1 MSQNQSSRFSSP
13 NSNSNNQTKDLDINN
28 YDYVDLLS
36 LFGMDYDF
44 NDNSLNALEQ
54 KIRSVSD
61 EIPSVY
67 HPFFMQA
74 YKLIKCMFALNRE
87 GVVSTRDVVNIN
99 VFSKKIKQIPS
110 YESLDVEKLI
120 EKLDIGENFS
130 VNRVSTNRLIK
141 EPDVVNHVTNSYPNA
156 AAPGLLNSIK
166 RVTQYLNLNLN
177 TCFRNNYYSSN
188 PCDFQYF
195 LPLEIKHVIAM
206 RLASI
211 EIPNSWYVFSA
222 SQKNNIFVIEINN
235 NGSITEF
242 PIVIPDGNYD
252 NDTLQ
257 YYLNH
262 TFFYLSGAVND
273 LINIEFSIDPYSFKS
288 EFKSLWPLPTPF
300 SFSIKFLTGTQQN
313 IMSTIGWA
321 LGYRLANYVNIFTSI
336 VSEGLFDAGG
346 DRYIYVSIDDYQR
359 NRNSLNV
366 VCFSDSTMEQNII
379 AKIPMTNGKLSLT
392 VDDSGSPL
400 VKNRRYNGPVNIR
413 NIHVRILDRFGEVI
427 NLNNMD
433 FSFTLEL
440 EILYEGFN
448 FKDVNA

>member
-1 MSQNQSSRFSSP
+1 MSHSHSHSHPFSS
-13 NSNSNNQTKDLDINN
+13 SNTQSKDLDINN
-28 YDYVDLLS
+28 YDYVDVLS
-36 LFGMDYDF
+36 LFGIDYDF
-44 NDNSLNALEQ
+44 SDVSLSVLEQ
-54 KIRSVSD
+54 KIRGVSD
-61 EIPSVY
+61 EIPDIY

-74 YKLIKCMFALNRE
+74 YKLVKCMFALNRE
-87 GVVSTRDVVNIN
+87 GVVSARDIIGVN
-99 VFSKKIKQIPS
+99 VYAKKIKQIPS

-120 EKLDIGENFS
+120 EQLDIGANFS
-130 VNRVSTNRLIK
+130 VNRVATNRLVK
-141 EPDVVNHVTNSYPNA
+141 EPDTVNHVLSSYPNP

-211 EIPNSWYVFSA
+211 EIPNSWYVFSSA
-222 SQKNNIFVIEINN
+222 QKNNAFIVDVNN
-235 NGSITEF
+235 NGVVTSF
-242 PIVIPDGNYD
+242 PIVVPDGNYD

-262 TFFYLSGAVND
+262 TFFYLSGAIND
-273 LINIEFSIDPYSFKS
+273 LVNIEFVIDPHSFKS

-300 SFSIKFLTGTQQN
+300 SFSVKFLSGSPHQN

-321 LGYRLANYVNIFTSI
+321 MGYRLASYLDIGGSVI
-336 VSEGLFDAGG
+336 SEGLFDAGG
-346 DRYIYVSIDDYQR
+346 DRYIYVSVDDYQR
-359 NRNSLNV
+359 NRNALNV
-366 VCFSDSTMEQNII
+366 VCFADSTMEQNII

-413 NIHVRILDRFGEVI
+413 NMHIRILDRFGEVI

-448 FKDVNA
+448 FKDVNS

>member
-1 MSQNQSSRFSSP
+1 MSNHSSSSIVQS
-13 NSNSNNQTKDLDINN
+13 KDLDINN
-28 YDYVDLLS
+28 YDYMDMLS
-36 LFGMDYDF
+36 LFGIDYDF
-44 NDNSLNALEQ
+44 GDNSLNKLEQ
-54 KIRSVSD
+54 KIRRISD
-61 EIPSVY
+61 EIPSIY

-74 YKLIKCMFALNRE
+74 YKLIKCMYALNRE
-87 GVVSTRDVVNIN
+87 GVVTVRETSKIE
-99 VFSKKIKQIPS
+99 VFAKKIKQIPS
-110 YESLDVEKLI
+110 YESLDVEKLL
-120 EKLDIGENFS
+120 EQLDVGSNFS
-130 VNRVSTNRLIK
+130 VNHVINNRLVK
-141 EPDVVNHVTNSYPNA
+141 EPDEANHVLNSFTNPV
-156 AAPGLLNSIK
+156 APGILNSIK

-177 TCFRNNYYSSN
+177 TCFRNNYYNSN
-188 PCDFQYF
+188 PCDYQYF

-211 EIPNSWYVFSA
+211 EIPNSWYVFSSA
-222 SQKNNIFVIEINN
+222 QKNNAFTIEINN
-235 NGSITEF
+235 NGSITLF

-252 NDTLQ
+252 NDSLQ

-262 TFFYLSGAVND
+262 TYFFLSGALND
-273 LINIEFSIDPYSFKS
+273 LVNIEFAIDPYSFKS

-300 SFSIKFLTGTQQN
+300 WFSLKFLPSTQQN

-321 LGYRLANYVNIFTSI
+321 LGYRLANYLNIVTSL

-366 VCFSDSTMEQNII
+366 VCFEDSTMEQNII

-413 NIHVRILDRFGEVI
+413 NLHIRILDRFGEVI

>member
-1 MSQNQSSRFSSP
+1 M
-13 NSNSNNQTKDLDINN
+13 SNNYSSSSVVQSKDLDINN
-28 YDYVDLLS
+28 YDYMDMLS
-36 LFGMDYDF
+36 LFSIDHDF
-44 NDNSLNALEQ
+44 SDNSLNKLEQ
-54 KIRSVSD
+54 KIRRVSD

-74 YKLIKCMFALNRE
+74 YKLIKCMYALNRE
-87 GVVSTRDVVNIN
+87 GVVTARETIKIE
-99 VFSKKIKQIPS
+99 VFAKKIKRIPS
-110 YESLDVEKLI
+110 YESLDVEKLL
-120 EKLDIGENFS
+120 ENLDVGSNFR
-130 VNRVSTNRLIK
+130 VNNVVKNRLIK
-141 EPDVVNHVTNSYPNA
+141 EPDEVNHVLSSFPNPV
-156 AAPGLLNSIK
+156 APGTLNSIK

-177 TCFRNNYYSSN
+177 TCFRNNYYNSN
-188 PCDFQYF
+188 PCDFQYL

-211 EIPNSWYVFSA
+211 EIPNSWYVFSTA
-222 SQKNNIFVIEINN
+222 QKNNTFTIEINN
-235 NGSITEF
+235 NGSITIF
-242 PIVIPDGNYD
+242 PIVVPDGNYD
-252 NDTLQ
+252 NDSLQ

-262 TFFYLSGAVND
+262 TYFFLSGAIND
-273 LINIEFSIDPYSFKS
+273 LINIEFVIDPYSFKS
-288 EFKSLWPLPTPF
+288 EFKSLWPLSTPF
-300 SFSIKFLTGTQQN
+300 WFSVKFLSGTQQN

-321 LGYRLANYVNIFTSI
+321 LGYRLANYVNIGESL

-346 DRYIYVSIDDYQR
+346 DRYIYVSVDDYQR

-366 VCFSDSTMEQNII
+366 VCFEDSTMEQNII
-379 AKIPMTNGKLSLT
+379 AKIPMANGKLSLT

-413 NIHVRILDRFGEVI
+413 NLHIRILDRFGEVI
-427 NLNNMD
+427 DLNNMD

>member
-1 MSQNQSSRFSSP
+1 MSQRSFASSSSSF
-13 NSNSNNQTKDLDINN
+13 NTQTKDLDINN
-28 YDYVDLLS
+28 YDYVDVLS
-36 LFGMDYDF
+36 LFGIDHDF
-44 NDNSLNALEQ
+44 SDNSLNMLEQ
-54 KIRSVSD
+54 KIRSVND
-61 EIPSVY
+61 EIPHIY
-67 HPFFMQA
+67 HQFFMQA
-74 YKLIKCMFALNRE
+74 YKLVKCMFALNRE
-87 GVVSTRDVVNIN
+87 GVVSVRDAVNIN
-99 VFSKKIKQIPS
+99 VYTKKIKQIPS

-120 EKLDIGENFS
+120 ERLDIGASFS
-130 VNRVSTNRLIK
+130 VNRVSTNRLVK
-141 EPDVVNHVTNSYPNA
+141 EPDVVNHVLSSYPNP

-211 EIPNSWYVFSA
+211 EIPNSWYLFSA
-222 SQKNNIFVIEINN
+222 AQKNNAFAMEVNN
-235 NGSITEF
+235 NGIIVSF
-242 PIVIPDGNYD
+242 QIVIPDGNYD

-262 TFFYLSGAVND
+262 TYFYLSGAMND
-273 LINIEFSIDPYSFKS
+273 LVNIEFAIDPYSFKS

-300 SFSIKFLTGTQQN
+300 SFSIRFLVGTQQN
-313 IMSTIGWA
+313 IMSSIGWA
-321 LGYRLANYVNIFTSI
+321 LGYRLMNYLDISTSI

-359 NRNSLNV
+359 NRNALNV
-366 VCFSDSTMEQNII
+366 VCFADSTMEQNII

-413 NIHVRILDRFGEVI
+413 NMHVRILDRFGEVI
-427 NLNNMD
+427 HLNNMD

-448 FKDVNA
+448 FKDVNS

>member
-1 MSQNQSSRFSSP
+1 MSQSSRNYSS
-13 NSNSNNQTKDLDINN
+13 SSSISQSKDLDINN
-28 YDYVDLLS
+28 YDYVDVLS
-36 LFGMDYDF
+36 LFGLDYDF
-44 NDNSLNALEQ
+44 SDNSLNVLEQ
-54 KIRSVSD
+54 KIRGVND
-61 EIPSVY
+61 EIPSIY

-74 YKLIKCMFALNRE
+74 YKLVKCMFALNRE
-87 GVVSTRDVVNIN
+87 GVINTRDVVNIN
-99 VFSKKIKQIPS
+99 VYAKKIKQIPS

-120 EKLDIGENFS
+120 EKLDISSNFS
-130 VNRVSTNRLIK
+130 ANRVATNRMIK
-141 EPDVVNHVTNSYPNA
+141 EPDAVNHVMSSYPNPV
-156 AAPGLLNSIK
+156 APGFLNSIK
-166 RVTQYLNLNLN
+166 RLTQYLNLNLN

-211 EIPNSWYVFSA
+211 EIPNSWYVFSSA
-222 SQKNNIFVIEINN
+222 QKNNTFVIEINN
-235 NGSITEF
+235 NGFIISF

-257 YYLNH
+257 YYLNN

-273 LINIEFSIDPYSFKS
+273 LIYIEFSIDPYSFKS
-288 EFKSLWPLPTPF
+288 EFKSLWVLPTPF

-366 VCFSDSTMEQNII
+366 VCFADSTMEQNII

-413 NIHVRILDRFGEVI
+413 NMHIRILDRFGEVI